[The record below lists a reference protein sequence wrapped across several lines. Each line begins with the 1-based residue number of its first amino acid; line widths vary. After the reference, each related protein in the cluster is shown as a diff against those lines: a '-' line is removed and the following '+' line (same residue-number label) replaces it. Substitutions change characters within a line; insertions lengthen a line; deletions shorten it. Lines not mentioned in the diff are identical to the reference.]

1 MLPSMYGTM
10 VVLGNFD
17 QDMSSPYCQQW
28 IELLTSD
35 GATTTK
41 DVWMVLEVPLRIE
54 FTEM

>member
-1 MLPSMYGTM
+1 MYGTM

-28 IELLTSD
+28 IELLISD